1 MILKQLELAGF
12 KSFVD
17 TTRLDFTNGFTAVV
31 GPNGCGKSNIS
42 DAIRWIIGEQS
53 SKALRG
59 TRITD
64 LIFNGSSARKPV
76 NRTEIS
82 MTLGDVPKGLR
93 VASVPNLS
101 DEIKV
106 TRCYHRSGDSEFY
119 INKIPCRLK
128 DITDLFL
135 DIGISPKV
143 LTVIEQ
149 GHIQDMISSKPEE
162 RRIWIEEAAGV
173 LKFKVRKAEAL
184 RKLDSSGQNLDRIS
198 DIVQELGRQVESLKR
213 QAAKAERYKKYQGQ
227 IKELSLG
234 LFSKKIRELKVQFD
248 ELEQDYK
255 EKVEQKT
262 QWAARESTLENEISG
277 MKIEID
283 ELTAALNQK
292 RNSLHELTAEISRS
306 EHNIELRNSQIQQAQ
321 SDKEAAAR
329 EIQQMQD
336 EIESHSEERETHRR
350 ELEAAEEKIQAQ
362 ELECE
367 EKVRECEHSKGLMR
381 ELERELQGR
390 ESRVLELFHDL
401 SRKKNSLTELETRR
415 QYLSERGEKLSRE
428 LEETRGLRVSSQTAV
443 GEAQNQNDQ
452 KAQSLEAC
460 RQEQL
465 RLEEQ
470 LSGCKARLK
479 ENETKARAAKEAY
492 LSKASLLS
500 SLKELRSQ
508 YEGFGQGVRSLMS
521 QNSRPEGLREVVVD
535 VIQAPAE
542 YEAAVEAVL
551 GEKLQSMIVN
561 SYSDTLDV
569 IRYLNEHRSGRGTF
583 IPLNPKSIPLK
594 PVYLNGDQGV
604 VGKLADLVETREEYK
619 SLFEHLLNNVVLVRD
634 LETALKLHSHDE
646 FQGTVVT
653 MEGEVIDAQG
663 LVTGGRNGEDPG
675 GLLAQTREMEELSEQ
690 VVHLQK
696 DLDALE
702 EACGNAESELSVIEE
717 SYRTAG
723 VSVHQVEIE
732 QTQCR
737 NDLEQA
743 RRELERLE
751 QKQTHLEHELSSGA
765 GELEELSR
773 EHDIL
778 AHEIGTGEE
787 EKEQAG
793 AVIEE
798 LRITLRD
805 QRQEIEVMAGW
816 INEVNVR
823 VASMKGQRDN
833 VRLEIKRLDMQEET
847 LSRRIVQRSEDSRIN
862 SERIVENQKAI
873 AEIEESI
880 LGKAREK
887 DRLSGEVV
895 GEEESLREQEELLET
910 KDRESRELGH
920 RVQEMTEELSAVEL
934 KRSEVKIQ
942 ITHIE
947 EKAFEDFNVSLQ
959 EMLSQYDGEVDEE
972 AVTGELTELKDK
984 VAKLGE
990 VNLAA
995 LSEFQNA
1002 SERFNFLQKQQEDL
1016 TESIRTLHETIE
1028 KIDQTTRK
1036 LFKETFEQV
1045 NEHFQDN
1052 FTRLFLGGKAEL
1064 SLTDPDN
1071 ILESGIEI
1079 TASPLGKAMHNISL
1093 MSGGEKTMTAIA
1105 LMFAILKVRP
1115 SPFCLLDEVDAPLD
1129 EANVVRFQEMLKEM
1143 SDKTQFIIITHNQK
1157 TMSFADTLYGVTME
1171 ERGVS
1176 KVVSVH
1182 LNKAA

>member
-64 LIFNGSSARKPV
+64 LIFNGSSGRKPV

-82 MTLGDVPKGLR
+82 MTLSDVPKGLR

-119 INKIPCRLK
+119 INKVPCRLK

-184 RKLDSSGQNLDRIS
+184 RKLDASGQNLDRIS
-198 DIVQELGRQVESLKR
+198 DIVNELERQVESLKR
-213 QAAKAERYKKYQGQ
+213 QASKAERYKKFQGE

-234 LFSKKIRELKVQFD
+234 LFSKKIRGLKVQFD
-248 ELEQDYK
+248 ELEEAYR
-255 EKVEQKT
+255 EKMEQKT
-262 QWAARESTLENEISG
+262 QWAARSSTLENDISR

-283 ELTAALNQK
+283 ELTTALNQK
-292 RNSLHELTAEISRS
+292 RGTLHQLTAEISNS
-306 EHNIELRNSQIQQAQ
+306 EHNIALRNSQIQQAE

-336 EIESHSEERETHRR
+336 EIGSHSEERETHRR
-350 ELEAAEEKIQAQ
+350 DLAEAEEKIAVQG
-362 ELECE
+362 LECE
-367 EKVRECEHSKGLMR
+367 EKTRECEHSRGLMR
-381 ELERELQGR
+381 TLENELQDR
-390 ESRVLELFHDL
+390 ENRILELLHHL
-401 SRKKNSLTELETRR
+401 SQKKNSLTELESRR
-415 QYLSERGEKLSRE
+415 KFLNDQGEKLTRE
-428 LEETRGLRVSSQTAV
+428 LEETRGQMESVQATV
-443 GEAQNQNDQ
+443 GEAQSQFDQ
-452 KAQSLEAC
+452 KEQDLEA
-460 RQEQL
+460 RRQELIQLQEQL
-465 RLEEQ
+465 SVCKEQ
-470 LSGCKARLK
+470 LKVGEAKARV
-479 ENETKARAAKEAY
+479 AKEAY

-500 SLKELRSQ
+500 SLRELRSQ

-535 VIQAPAE
+535 VLQAPAE
-542 YEAAVEAVL
+542 YEKAVEAVL

-561 SYSDTLDV
+561 TYSDTLDV
-569 IRYLNEHRSGRGTF
+569 IRYMNENHSGRGSF
-583 IPLNPKSIPLK
+583 IPLNPKSISLK
-594 PVYLNGDQGV
+594 PVYLNGDTGV
-604 VGKLADLVETREEYK
+604 VGKLGDLVETREEYK
-619 SLFEHLLNNVVLVRD
+619 SVFDHLLNNVVLVRD
-634 LETALKLHSHDE
+634 LETALKLHANSE
-646 FQGTVVT
+646 FEGTVVT
-653 MEGEVIDAQG
+653 LDGEVIDGQG

-675 GLLAQTREMEELSEQ
+675 GLLSQTREMEELGVLVAE
-690 VVHLQK
+690 LQK
-696 DLDALE
+696 NLEQLE
-702 EACGNAESELSVIEE
+702 EANINAENEFSAVEE
-717 SYRTAG
+717 SHRAAG
-723 VSVHQVEIE
+723 ASVHEVDIE
-732 QTQCR
+732 QRQCR

-743 RRELERLE
+743 KKELERLE
-751 QKQTHLEHELSSGA
+751 QKKAHLEYELSSGIHELDELT
-765 GELEELSR
+765 GEFDTLT
-773 EHDIL
+773 HDIR
-778 AHEIGTGEE
+778 TGEE
-787 EKEQAG
+787 EKEQTE
-793 AVIEE
+793 AVVED
-798 LRITLRD
+798 LRVTLRD
-805 QRQEIEVMAGW
+805 QRQETEVMPGW
-816 INEVNVR
+816 INEVNVKI
-823 VASMKGQRDN
+823 ASMKGQRDN
-833 VRLEIKRLDMQEET
+833 VRLEIKRLDLQEAN
-847 LSRRIVQRSEDSRIN
+847 LNQRIEQRSEDSRVN
-862 SERIVENQKAI
+862 SERISENQKAI
-873 AEIEESI
+873 VEIEQNI
-880 LGKAREK
+880 LEKVREK
-887 DRLSGEVV
+887 DRLSGEVI
-895 GEEESLREQEELLET
+895 GEEEGLREQEEMLEA

-920 RVQEMTEELSAVEL
+920 KVQQITEEVSAVDL

-942 ITHIE
+942 ISHIE

-959 EMLSQYDGEVDEE
+959 EMLNQYDGEVDEE
-972 AVTGELTELKDK
+972 TASEELRQLKEK

-995 LSEFQNA
+995 LSEYQIA
-1002 SERFNFLQKQQEDL
+1002 SERYNFLQKQLEDL
-1016 TESIRTLHETIE
+1016 ADSIRALHETIE

-1045 NEHFQDN
+1045 NEHFKDN
-1052 FTRLFLGGKAEL
+1052 FKRLFLGGKAEL
-1064 SLTDPDN
+1064 TLTDPEN
-1071 ILESGIEI
+1071 ILESGIDI
-1079 TASPLGKAMHNISL
+1079 TASPLGKSMSNITL
-1093 MSGGEKTMTAIA
+1093 LSGGEKTMTAIA

-1129 EANVVRFQEMLKEM
+1129 EANVIRFQEMLKEM

-1176 KVVSVH
+1176 KVVSVN
-1182 LNKAA
+1182 LN

>member
-1 MILKQLELAGF
+1 MILKQLELSGF

-42 DAIRWIIGEQS
+42 DAIRWVIGEQS
-53 SKALRG
+53 SKSLRG

-64 LIFNGSSARKPV
+64 LIFNGSSSRKPV

-82 MTLGDVPKGLR
+82 LTLSEVPEGLR

-106 TRCYHRSGDSEFY
+106 TRCFHRSGDSEFY
-119 INKIPCRLK
+119 INQIPCRLK

-149 GHIQDMISSKPEE
+149 GQIQDMITSKPED

-173 LKFKVRKAEAL
+173 LKFKVRKNEAL
-184 RKLDSSGQNLDRIS
+184 RKLDHSGQNLDRIS

-213 QAAKAERYKKYQGQ
+213 QASKAERYKKFQGQ

-234 LFSKKIRELKVQFD
+234 LFSKKIRGLKVQFD
-248 ELEQDYK
+248 ELETAYR

-262 QWAARESTLENEISG
+262 QWAARSSTLENEISR

-292 RNSLHELTAEISRS
+292 RETLHQLTAEISHS

-321 SDKEAAAR
+321 SDMEAAAR

-336 EIESHSEERETHRR
+336 EIASHSEERETHRS
-350 ELEAAEEKIQAQ
+350 ELQAADEKIAMQ

-367 EKVRECEHSKGLMR
+367 EKTRACDHSKSLMR
-381 ELERELQGR
+381 ELEKELQDR
-390 ESRVLELFHDL
+390 ESRVLDL
-401 SRKKNSLTELETRR
+401 LHHLSQEKNSLTELETRR
-415 QYLSERGEKLSRE
+415 QFLNDRKEKLARE
-428 LEETRGLRVSSQTAV
+428 LEETRGQLESSQAAV
-443 GEAQNQNDQ
+443 GEARSQHDQ
-452 KAQSLEAC
+452 KERDLET
-460 RQEQL
+460 RKQEQL
-465 RLEEQ
+465 RLEQQ
-470 LSGCKARLK
+470 LSECKERLKDGEEKARS
-479 ENETKARAAKEAY
+479 AKEAY
-492 LSKASLLS
+492 LSKASLLG

-521 QNSRPEGLREVVVD
+521 QNSRPDGLREVVVD
-535 VIQAPAE
+535 VIQTPAE
-542 YEAAVEAVL
+542 YEKAVEAVL

-569 IRYLNEHRSGRGTF
+569 IRYMNEHHSGRGSF
-583 IPLNPKSIPLK
+583 IPLNLKSIPLK
-594 PVYLNGDQGV
+594 PVFLNGDQGV

-619 SLFEHLLNNVVLVRD
+619 SVFEHLLNNVVLVHD
-634 LETALKLHSHDE
+634 LETALKLHGNNE

-653 MEGEVIDAQG
+653 LDGEVIDAQG

-675 GLLAQTREMEELSEQ
+675 GLLSQTREMEELGGQ
-690 VVHLQK
+690 VANLQK
-696 DLDALE
+696 DLEQIE
-702 EACGNAESELSVIEE
+702 ETNRNAENELSAVEE
-717 SYRTAG
+717 SHRAAG
-723 VSVHQVEIE
+723 VSVHQVDIE
-732 QTQCR
+732 QTQCL

-743 RRELERLE
+743 KKELERLE
-751 QKQTHLEHELSSGA
+751 QKRSHLENELSSGA
-765 GELEELSR
+765 RELEELTR
-773 EHDIL
+773 GFDTLTHDIR
-778 AHEIGTGEE
+778 TSEE
-787 EKEQAG
+787 EKGQTE
-793 AVIEE
+793 AVVEE
-798 LRITLRD
+798 LRITLRE

-816 INEVNVR
+816 ISEVNVKI
-823 VASMKGQRDN
+823 ASMKGQRDN
-833 VRLEIKRLDMQEET
+833 VRLEIKRLDLQEEN
-847 LSRRIVQRSEDSRIN
+847 LNQRIRQRSEDSRIN
-862 SERIVENQKAI
+862 SERIAENQKAI
-873 AEIEESI
+873 AEIEQSI
-880 LGKAREK
+880 LDKVREK
-887 DRLSGEVV
+887 DRYSGEVV
-895 GEEESLREQEELLET
+895 GEEEGLREKEETLEA

-920 RVQEMTEELSAVEL
+920 QIQEMTEEVSAVEL

-942 ITHIE
+942 ISHIE

-959 EMLSQYDGEVDEE
+959 EMLNQYDGEVDEG
-972 AVTGELTELKDK
+972 AVTEELNQLKEK

-995 LSEFQNA
+995 LSEYQIA
-1002 SERFNFLQKQQEDL
+1002 SERFTFLQKQQEDL
-1016 TESIRTLHETIE
+1016 ADSIRTLHEAIE
-1028 KIDQTTRK
+1028 KIDLTTRK

-1045 NEHFQDN
+1045 NAHFQDN

-1064 SLTDPDN
+1064 SLSDPDN

-1079 TASPLGKAMHNISL
+1079 TASPLGKTMHNITL
-1093 MSGGEKTMTAIA
+1093 LSGGEKTMTAIA

-1129 EANVVRFQEMLKEM
+1129 EANVIRFQELLKEM

-1157 TMSFADTLYGVTME
+1157 TMTFADTLYGVTME

-1182 LNKAA
+1182 LN

>member
-64 LIFNGSSARKPV
+64 LIFNGSSGRKPV

-82 MTLGDVPKGLR
+82 MTLSDVPEGLR
-93 VASVPNLS
+93 ISSVPNLS

-184 RKLDSSGQNLDRIS
+184 RKLDYSGQNLDRIS
-198 DIVQELGRQVESLKR
+198 DIVHELERQVESLKR
-213 QAAKAERYKKYQGQ
+213 QASKAERYKKFQGE

-234 LFSKKIRELKVQFD
+234 LFSQKIRGLKVQFD
-248 ELEQDYK
+248 ELEETYR

-262 QWAARESTLENEISG
+262 QWAARSSTLENEISM

-292 RNSLHELTAEISRS
+292 RETLHGLTAEISRS

-321 SDKEAAAR
+321 SDMAAAAR
-329 EIQQMQD
+329 EIQQMRD
-336 EIESHSEERETHRR
+336 EIESHSEERQTHRQ
-350 ELEAAEEKIQAQ
+350 ELEAADEAIRVQALESEEKT
-362 ELECE
+362 
-367 EKVRECEHSKGLMR
+367 RECDHSRGLMR
-381 ELERELQGR
+381 ELEKELQDR
-390 ESRVLELFHDL
+390 ESRVLELLHEL
-401 SRKKNSLTELETRR
+401 SQKKNSLTELEARR
-415 QYLSERGEKLSRE
+415 KYLKDQGEKLTRE
-428 LEETRGLRVSSQTAV
+428 LEEIRGQMVSAQEAVSKTQSQYSQKEQEFETR
-443 GEAQNQNDQ
+443 
-452 KAQSLEAC
+452 K
-460 RQEQL
+460 QEQVKL
-465 RLEEQ
+465 QERLSECKEQLKDGEEQ
-470 LSGCKARLK
+470 
-479 ENETKARAAKEAY
+479 ARAAKEAY

-500 SLKELRSQ
+500 SLKELRNQ

-535 VIQAPAE
+535 VLQTPVE
-542 YEAAVEAVL
+542 YEKAVEAVL
-551 GEKLQSMIVN
+551 GEKLQSMIVD

-569 IRYLNEHRSGRGTF
+569 IRYLNEHRSGRGSF

-604 VGKLADLVETREEYK
+604 VGKLFDLVETREEYR
-619 SLFEHLLNNVVLVRD
+619 SVFEHLLNNVVLVRD
-634 LETALKLHSHDE
+634 LETALKLHSYDE
-646 FQGTVVT
+646 FEGTVVT
-653 MEGEVIDAQG
+653 LDGEVIDAQG

-675 GLLAQTREMEELSEQ
+675 GLLSQTREMEELSEQ
-690 VVHLQK
+690 VAQLQRE
-696 DLDALE
+696 LE
-702 EACGNAESELSVIEE
+702 QIEEVNRNAESEFSAVEE
-717 SYRTAG
+717 SHRAAG
-723 VSVHQVEIE
+723 VSVHQVDIE
-732 QTQCR
+732 QTQYR
-737 NDLEQA
+737 NNLEQA
-743 RRELERLE
+743 KKDLERLE
-751 QKQTHLEHELSSGA
+751 QKRSHLEHELSSGA
-765 GELEELSR
+765 RELEELTG
-773 EHDIL
+773 EFDTLTHDIQ
-778 AHEIGTGEE
+778 TGDEA
-787 EKEQAG
+787 KEQTE
-793 AVIEE
+793 AVVEE

-805 QRQEIEVMAGW
+805 QRQEIEVMSGW
-816 INEVNVR
+816 INEVNVKI
-823 VASMKGQRDN
+823 ASMKGRRDN
-833 VRLEIKRLDMQEET
+833 VQLEIKRLDMQEEN
-847 LSRRIVQRSEDSRIN
+847 LNQRIRQRSEDSRIN
-862 SERIVENQKAI
+862 SEKIDENQKAI
-873 AEIEESI
+873 ADIEQGI
-880 LGKAREK
+880 LDKVREK

-895 GEEESLREQEELLET
+895 GEEEVLREKEET
-910 KDRESRELGH
+910 QGAKDRESRELGH
-920 RVQEMTEELSAVEL
+920 QIQEMTEQVSAVEL

-942 ITHIE
+942 ISHIE

-972 AVTGELTELKDK
+972 AVTEELNQLKEK

-995 LSEFQNA
+995 LSEYQQA
-1002 SERFNFLQKQQEDL
+1002 SERFVFLQKQQEDL
-1016 TESIRTLHETIE
+1016 ADSIRALHETIE

-1052 FTRLFLGGKAEL
+1052 FKRLFLGGKAEL
-1064 SLTDPDN
+1064 SLTDPEN
-1071 ILESGIEI
+1071 ILESGIDI
-1079 TASPLGKAMHNISL
+1079 TASPMGKSMHNISL
-1093 MSGGEKTMTAIA
+1093 LSGGEKTMTAIA

-1129 EANVVRFQEMLKEM
+1129 EANVIRFQEMLKEM

-1176 KVVSVH
+1176 KVVSVN

>member
-64 LIFNGSSARKPV
+64 LIFNGSSGRKPV

-82 MTLGDVPKGLR
+82 MTLSDVPKGLR
-93 VASVPNLS
+93 VASVPNLA

-119 INKIPCRLK
+119 INKVPCRLK

-184 RKLDSSGQNLDRIS
+184 RKLDASGQNLDRIS
-198 DIVQELGRQVESLKR
+198 DIVNELERQVDSLKR
-213 QAAKAERYKKYQGQ
+213 QANKAERYKKFQGE

-234 LFSKKIRELKVQFD
+234 LFSQRIRGLKVQFD
-248 ELEQDYK
+248 ELEEAYR

-262 QWAARESTLENEISG
+262 QWAARSSTLENDVSR

-283 ELTAALNQK
+283 ELTAILNEK
-292 RNSLHELTAEISRS
+292 RETLHHLTAEISRS
-306 EHNIELRNSQIQQAQ
+306 EHNIELRNSQVQQAE

-329 EIQQMQD
+329 EIEQMQG
-336 EIESHSEERETHRR
+336 EIGSHSEERETHRN
-350 ELEAAEEKIQAQ
+350 ELADAEEKISTQ
-362 ELECE
+362 ELECQ
-367 EKVRECEHSKGLMR
+367 EKTRQCEHSRGLMR
-381 ELERELQGR
+381 ALEKELQDR
-390 ESRVLELFHDL
+390 ESRVLELLHQL
-401 SRKKNSLTELETRR
+401 SQKKNSLTELEARR
-415 QYLSERGEKLSRE
+415 KYLNEQGEKLTRE
-428 LEETRGLRVSSQTAV
+428 LEETREQMESVQIAV
-443 GEAQNQNDQ
+443 GEAQSEFDQ
-452 KAQSLEAC
+452 KEKDLEA
-460 RQEQL
+460 RRQELIQLQEQL
-465 RLEEQ
+465 SVCKEQ
-470 LSGCKARLK
+470 LKNGEANARV
-479 ENETKARAAKEAY
+479 AKEAY

-521 QNSRPEGLREVVVD
+521 QNTRPDGLREVVVD
-535 VIQAPAE
+535 VIQTPAE
-542 YEAAVEAVL
+542 YEKAVEAVL

-561 SYSDTLDV
+561 SYSDTLGV
-569 IRYLNEHRSGRGTF
+569 IRYMNEHQSGRGSF
-583 IPLNPKSIPLK
+583 IPLNPKSISLK
-594 PVYLNGDQGV
+594 PVYLNGDTGV

-619 SLFEHLLNNVVLVRD
+619 TVFDHLLNNVVLVRD
-634 LETALKLHSHDE
+634 LETALKLHGNNE
-646 FQGTVVT
+646 FEGTVVT
-653 MEGEVIDAQG
+653 LDGEVIDGQG

-675 GLLAQTREMEELSEQ
+675 GLLSQTREMEELGVQ
-690 VVHLQK
+690 VADLQK
-696 DLDALE
+696 ELEQLE
-702 EACGNAESELSVIEE
+702 EANRNIESEVSAVEE
-717 SYRTAG
+717 SHQAAG
-723 VSVHQVEIE
+723 ASVHEVDIE
-732 QTQCR
+732 QRQCR

-743 RRELERLE
+743 KKELQRLE
-751 QKQTHLEHELSSGA
+751 QKKSHLEHELSSGA
-765 GELEELSR
+765 SELEELTG
-773 EHDIL
+773 EFDTLTHDIRV
-778 AHEIGTGEE
+778 GEE
-787 EKEQAG
+787 EKEQTE
-793 AVIEE
+793 AVVED

-805 QRQEIEVMAGW
+805 QRQDTEAMAGW
-816 INEVNVR
+816 INEVNVKI
-823 VASMKGQRDN
+823 ASMKGRRDN
-833 VRLEIKRLDMQEET
+833 VRLEIKRLDLQEAT
-847 LSRRIVQRSEDSRIN
+847 LNQRIGQRSEDSRVN
-862 SERIVENQKAI
+862 SERIAENQKAI
-873 AEIEESI
+873 VEIEQGI
-880 LGKAREK
+880 LEKVREK
-887 DRLSGEVV
+887 DRLAEEVV
-895 GEEESLREQEELLET
+895 GEDEGLQEQEEILEA

-920 RVQEMTEELSAVEL
+920 QIQEMTEAVSAVDL

-942 ITHIE
+942 ISHIE

-972 AVTGELTELKDK
+972 TVSEELTQLKEK

-995 LSEFQNA
+995 LSEYQVA
-1002 SERFNFLQKQQEDL
+1002 SERFNFLQKQLEDL
-1016 TESIRTLHETIE
+1016 ADSIRALHETIE

-1045 NEHFQDN
+1045 NEHFKDN

-1064 SLTDPDN
+1064 TLTDPEN
-1071 ILESGIEI
+1071 ILESGIDI
-1079 TASPLGKAMHNISL
+1079 TASPMGKSMHNISL
-1093 MSGGEKTMTAIA
+1093 LSGGEKTMTAIA

-1129 EANVVRFQEMLKEM
+1129 EANVIRFQEMLKEM

-1176 KVVSVH
+1176 KVVSVN
-1182 LNKAA
+1182 LN

>member
-64 LIFNGSSARKPV
+64 LIFNGSSGRKPV

-82 MTLGDVPKGLR
+82 MTLSDVPKGLR

-119 INKIPCRLK
+119 INKVPCRLK

-184 RKLDSSGQNLDRIS
+184 RKLDASGQNLDRIS
-198 DIVQELGRQVESLKR
+198 DIVNELERQVDSLKR
-213 QAAKAERYKKYQGQ
+213 QANKAERYKKFQGEV
-227 IKELSLG
+227 KELSLG
-234 LFSKKIRELKVQFD
+234 LFSQKIRGLKVQFD
-248 ELEQDYK
+248 ELEAAYQ

-262 QWAARESTLENEISG
+262 QWAARSSTLENDVSR

-283 ELTAALNQK
+283 ALTTALNEK
-292 RNSLHELTAEISRS
+292 RRTLHELTAEISNS
-306 EHNIELRNSQIQQAQ
+306 EHNIALRNSQIQQAQ

-336 EIESHSEERETHRR
+336 EIGTHSEERETHRS
-350 ELEAAEEKIQAQ
+350 ELADADEKIAVQS
-362 ELECE
+362 LECE
-367 EKVRECEHSKGLMR
+367 EKTRECEHSRGLMLT
-381 ELERELQGR
+381 LEKELQER
-390 ESRVLELFHDL
+390 ESRVLDL
-401 SRKKNSLTELETRR
+401 LNQLSQKKNSLTELEARR
-415 QYLSERGEKLSRE
+415 KYLGEQGEKLTRE
-428 LEETRGLRVSSQTAV
+428 LEETRGQMESVQTAV
-443 GEAQNQNDQ
+443 GEAQSEFDQ
-452 KAQSLEAC
+452 KERDLET
-460 RQEQL
+460 RRQEHLQLQEQL
-465 RLEEQ
+465 SACKEQ
-470 LSGCKARLK
+470 LKNG
-479 ENETKARAAKEAY
+479 EARARVAKEAY

-535 VIQAPAE
+535 VLQAPAE
-542 YEAAVEAVL
+542 YEKAVEAVL

-561 SYSDTLDV
+561 SYSDTLGV
-569 IRYLNEHRSGRGTF
+569 IRYMNEHHSGRGSF
-583 IPLNPKSIPLK
+583 IPLNPKSVSLK
-594 PVYLNGDQGV
+594 PVYLNGDTGV

-619 SLFEHLLNNVVLVRD
+619 TVFDHLLNNVVLVRD
-634 LETALKLHSHDE
+634 LETALKLHGNSE
-646 FQGTVVT
+646 FEGTVVT
-653 MEGEVIDAQG
+653 LDGEVIDGQG

-675 GLLAQTREMEELSEQ
+675 GLLSQTREMEELGGQ
-690 VVHLQK
+690 VVGLQK
-696 DLDALE
+696 ELDQIE
-702 EACGNAESELSVIEE
+702 EANRNLENEFSVVEE
-717 SYRTAG
+717 SHRAAG
-723 VSVHQVEIE
+723 ASVHQVDIE
-732 QTQCR
+732 QRQCR

-743 RRELERLE
+743 QKELQRLE
-751 QKQTHLEHELSSGA
+751 QKKSHLENELSSGA
-765 GELEELSR
+765 QELEELTG
-773 EHDIL
+773 EFDTLTHDIR
-778 AHEIGTGEE
+778 TGEE
-787 EKEQAG
+787 EKEHAG
-793 AVIEE
+793 AVVED

-816 INEVNVR
+816 INEVNVKI
-823 VASMKGQRDN
+823 ASMKGRRDN
-833 VRLEIKRLDMQEET
+833 VQLEIKRLDLQESA
-847 LSRRIVQRSEDSRIN
+847 LSQRISQRSEDSRVN
-862 SERIVENQKAI
+862 SERVAENQKAI
-873 AEIEESI
+873 AEIEQVI
-880 LGKAREK
+880 LEKVREK
-887 DRLSGEVV
+887 DHLSEAVV
-895 GEEESLREQEELLET
+895 GEEEGLREQEDTLEA

-920 RVQEMTEELSAVEL
+920 QIQEMTEAVSAVDL

-942 ITHIE
+942 ISHIE

-959 EMLSQYDGEVDEE
+959 EMLNQYEGEVDEE
-972 AVTGELTELKDK
+972 AVSEELSQLKEK

-995 LSEFQNA
+995 LSEYQIAN
-1002 SERFNFLQKQQEDL
+1002 ERFIFLQRQLEDL
-1016 TESIRTLHETIE
+1016 ADSIRALHETIE

-1045 NEHFQDN
+1045 NEHFKDN
-1052 FTRLFLGGKAEL
+1052 FKRLFLGGKAEL
-1064 SLTDPDN
+1064 TLTDPEN
-1071 ILESGIEI
+1071 ILESGIDI
-1079 TASPLGKAMHNISL
+1079 TASPMGKSMHNISL
-1093 MSGGEKTMTAIA
+1093 LSGGEKTMTAIA

-1129 EANVVRFQEMLKEM
+1129 EANVIRFQEMLKEM

-1176 KVVSVH
+1176 KVVSVN
-1182 LNKAA
+1182 LN

>member
-64 LIFNGSSARKPV
+64 LIFNGSSGRKPV

-82 MTLGDVPKGLR
+82 MTLSDVPKGLR

-119 INKIPCRLK
+119 INKVPCRLK

-184 RKLDSSGQNLDRIS
+184 RKLDASGQNLDRIS
-198 DIVQELGRQVESLKR
+198 DIVNELERQVESLKR
-213 QAAKAERYKKYQGQ
+213 QASKAERYKKFQGE

-234 LFSKKIRELKVQFD
+234 LFSQKIRGLKVQFD
-248 ELEQDYK
+248 ELEEAYR
-255 EKVEQKT
+255 EKMEQKT
-262 QWAARESTLENEISG
+262 QWAARSSTLENDISR

-283 ELTAALNQK
+283 ELTTALNQK
-292 RNSLHELTAEISRS
+292 RGTLHQLTAEISNS
-306 EHNIELRNSQIQQAQ
+306 EHNIALRNSQIQQAEM
-321 SDKEAAAR
+321 DKEAAAR

-336 EIESHSEERETHRR
+336 EIGSHSEERETHRR
-350 ELEAAEEKIQAQ
+350 DLAEAEERIAVQG
-362 ELECE
+362 LECE
-367 EKVRECEHSKGLMR
+367 EKTRECEHSRGLMR
-381 ELERELQGR
+381 TLEKELQDR
-390 ESRVLELFHDL
+390 ENRVLELLHHL
-401 SRKKNSLTELETRR
+401 SQKKNSLTELESRR
-415 QYLSERGEKLSRE
+415 KFLSDQGEKLTRE
-428 LEETRGLRVSSQTAV
+428 LEETRGQMETVQTAV
-443 GEAQNQNDQ
+443 GEAQSQFDQ
-452 KAQSLEAC
+452 KEQDLEA
-460 RQEQL
+460 RRQEHLRFQEQL
-465 RLEEQ
+465 IACKEQ
-470 LSGCKARLK
+470 LKEREAKARD
-479 ENETKARAAKEAY
+479 AKDAY

-535 VIQAPAE
+535 VIQTPAE
-542 YEAAVEAVL
+542 YEKAVEAVL

-561 SYSDTLDV
+561 SYSDTLGV
-569 IRYLNEHRSGRGTF
+569 IRYMNENHSGRGSF
-583 IPLNPKSIPLK
+583 IPLNPKSVSLK
-594 PVYLNGDQGV
+594 PVYLNGDTGV

-619 SLFEHLLNNVVLVRD
+619 SVFDHLLNNVVLVRD
-634 LETALKLHSHDE
+634 LETALKLHGNSE
-646 FQGTVVT
+646 FEGTVVT
-653 MEGEVIDAQG
+653 VDGEVIDGQG

-675 GLLAQTREMEELSEQ
+675 GLLSQTREMEELGGQ
-690 VVHLQK
+690 VAELQK
-696 DLDALE
+696 DLEQIE
-702 EACGNAESELSVIEE
+702 EATRNAENEVSVVEE
-717 SYRTAG
+717 SYRAAG
-723 VSVHQVEIE
+723 ASVHEVDIE
-732 QTQCR
+732 QRQCR

-743 RRELERLE
+743 QKELERLE
-751 QKQTHLEHELSSGA
+751 QKKAHLEYELSSGVRELDELK
-765 GELEELSR
+765 GEFDTLT
-773 EHDIL
+773 HDIR
-778 AHEIGTGEE
+778 IGEE
-787 EKEQAG
+787 EKEQTE
-793 AVIEE
+793 AVVED

-805 QRQEIEVMAGW
+805 QRQEIEVIAGW
-816 INEVNVR
+816 INEVNVKI
-823 VASMKGQRDN
+823 ASMKGQRDN
-833 VRLEIKRLDMQEET
+833 VRLEIKRLDLQEAN
-847 LSRRIVQRSEDSRIN
+847 LNQRIEQRSEDSRVN
-862 SERIVENQKAI
+862 SERISENQKAI
-873 AEIEESI
+873 AEIEQGI
-880 LGKAREK
+880 LEKVREK

-895 GEEESLREQEELLET
+895 GEEEGLREQEEMLEA

-920 RVQEMTEELSAVEL
+920 KIQTMTEEVSAVDL

-942 ITHIE
+942 ISHIE

-959 EMLSQYDGEVDEE
+959 EMLNQYDGEVDEE
-972 AVTGELTELKDK
+972 TASEELRQLKEK

-995 LSEFQNA
+995 LSEYQVA
-1002 SERFNFLQKQQEDL
+1002 SERFNFLQKQLEDL
-1016 TESIRTLHETIE
+1016 ADSIRALHETIE

-1045 NEHFQDN
+1045 NEHFKDN
-1052 FTRLFLGGKAEL
+1052 FKRLFLGGKAEL
-1064 SLTDPDN
+1064 TLTDPEN
-1071 ILESGIEI
+1071 ILESGIDI
-1079 TASPLGKAMHNISL
+1079 TASPLGKSMSNITL
-1093 MSGGEKTMTAIA
+1093 LSGGEKTMTAIA

-1129 EANVVRFQEMLKEM
+1129 EANVIRFQEMLKEM

-1176 KVVSVH
+1176 KVVSVN
-1182 LNKAA
+1182 LN

>member
-64 LIFNGSSARKPV
+64 LIFNGSSGRKPV

-82 MTLGDVPKGLR
+82 MTLSDVPKGLR

-119 INKIPCRLK
+119 INKVPCRLK

-184 RKLDSSGQNLDRIS
+184 RKLDASGQNLDRIS
-198 DIVQELGRQVESLKR
+198 DIVNELERQVESLKR
-213 QAAKAERYKKYQGQ
+213 QASKAERYKKFQGE

-234 LFSKKIRELKVQFD
+234 LFSKKIRGLKVQFD
-248 ELEQDYK
+248 ELEEAYR
-255 EKVEQKT
+255 EKMEQKT
-262 QWAARESTLENEISG
+262 QWAARSSTLENDISR

-283 ELTAALNQK
+283 ELTTALNQK
-292 RNSLHELTAEISRS
+292 RGTLHQLTAEISNS
-306 EHNIELRNSQIQQAQ
+306 EHNIALRNSQIQQAE

-336 EIESHSEERETHRR
+336 EIGSHSEERETHRR
-350 ELEAAEEKIQAQ
+350 DLAEAEEKIAVQG
-362 ELECE
+362 LECE
-367 EKVRECEHSKGLMR
+367 EKTRECEHSRGLMR
-381 ELERELQGR
+381 TLENELQDR
-390 ESRVLELFHDL
+390 ENRILELLHHL
-401 SRKKNSLTELETRR
+401 SQKKNSLTELESRR
-415 QYLSERGEKLSRE
+415 KFLNDQGEKLTRE
-428 LEETRGLRVSSQTAV
+428 LEETRGQMESVQATV
-443 GEAQNQNDQ
+443 GEAQSQFDQ
-452 KAQSLEAC
+452 KEQDLEA
-460 RQEQL
+460 RRQELIQLQEQL
-465 RLEEQ
+465 SVCKEQ
-470 LSGCKARLK
+470 LKVGEAKARV
-479 ENETKARAAKEAY
+479 AKEAY

-500 SLKELRSQ
+500 SLRELRSQ

-535 VIQAPAE
+535 VLQAPAE
-542 YEAAVEAVL
+542 YEKAVEAVL

-561 SYSDTLDV
+561 TYSDTLDV
-569 IRYLNEHRSGRGTF
+569 IRYMNENHSGRGSF
-583 IPLNPKSIPLK
+583 IPLNPKSISLK
-594 PVYLNGDQGV
+594 PVYLNGDTGV
-604 VGKLADLVETREEYK
+604 VGKLGDLVETREEYK
-619 SLFEHLLNNVVLVRD
+619 SVFDHLLNNVVLVRD
-634 LETALKLHSHDE
+634 LETALKLHANSE
-646 FQGTVVT
+646 FEGTVVT
-653 MEGEVIDAQG
+653 LDGEVIDGQG

-675 GLLAQTREMEELSEQ
+675 GLLSQTREMEELGVLVAE
-690 VVHLQK
+690 LQK
-696 DLDALE
+696 NLEQLE
-702 EACGNAESELSVIEE
+702 EANINAENEFSAVEE
-717 SYRTAG
+717 SHRAAG
-723 VSVHQVEIE
+723 ASVHEVDIE
-732 QTQCR
+732 QRQCR

-743 RRELERLE
+743 KKELERLE
-751 QKQTHLEHELSSGA
+751 QKKAHLEYELSSGIHELDELT
-765 GELEELSR
+765 GEFDTLT
-773 EHDIL
+773 HDIR
-778 AHEIGTGEE
+778 TGEE
-787 EKEQAG
+787 EKEQTE
-793 AVIEE
+793 AVVED
-798 LRITLRD
+798 LRVTLRD
-805 QRQEIEVMAGW
+805 QRQETEVMAGW
-816 INEVNVR
+816 INEVNVKI
-823 VASMKGQRDN
+823 ASMKGQRDN
-833 VRLEIKRLDMQEET
+833 VRLEIKRLDLQEAN
-847 LSRRIVQRSEDSRIN
+847 LNQRIEQRSEDSRVN
-862 SERIVENQKAI
+862 SERISENQKAI
-873 AEIEESI
+873 VEIEQNI
-880 LGKAREK
+880 LEKVREK
-887 DRLSGEVV
+887 DRLSGEVI
-895 GEEESLREQEELLET
+895 GEEEGLREQEEMLEA

-920 RVQEMTEELSAVEL
+920 KVQQITEEVSAVDL

-942 ITHIE
+942 ISHIE

-959 EMLSQYDGEVDEE
+959 EMLNQYDGEVDEE
-972 AVTGELTELKDK
+972 TASEELRQLKEK

-995 LSEFQNA
+995 LSEYQIA
-1002 SERFNFLQKQQEDL
+1002 SERYNFLQKQLEDL
-1016 TESIRTLHETIE
+1016 ADSIRALHETIE

-1045 NEHFQDN
+1045 NEHFKDN
-1052 FTRLFLGGKAEL
+1052 FKRLFLGGKAEL
-1064 SLTDPDN
+1064 TLTDPEN
-1071 ILESGIEI
+1071 ILESGIDI
-1079 TASPLGKAMHNISL
+1079 TASPLGKSMSNITL
-1093 MSGGEKTMTAIA
+1093 LSGGEKTMTAIA

-1129 EANVVRFQEMLKEM
+1129 EANVIRFQEMLKEM

-1176 KVVSVH
+1176 KVVSVN
-1182 LNKAA
+1182 LN

>member
-64 LIFNGSSARKPV
+64 LIFNGSSGRKPV

-82 MTLGDVPKGLR
+82 LTLSDVPQGLR

-184 RKLDSSGQNLDRIS
+184 RKLDYSGQNLDRIS
-198 DIVQELGRQVESLKR
+198 DIVNELERQVGSLKR
-213 QAAKAERYKKYQGQ
+213 QAAKAERYKKFQGE

-234 LFSKKIRELKVQFD
+234 LFSKKIRGLKVQFE
-248 ELEQDYK
+248 ELEATYK
-255 EKVEQKT
+255 EKVDQKT
-262 QWAARESTLENEISG
+262 QWAARSSTLENDISR

-283 ELTAALNQK
+283 ELTAVLNEK
-292 RNSLHELTAEISRS
+292 RETLHQLTAEISRS

-329 EIQQMQD
+329 EIQQMQN
-336 EIESHSEERETHRR
+336 EIGSHSEEREAHRS
-350 ELEAAEEKIQAQ
+350 ELQAADEKIAVQ

-367 EKVRECEHSKGLMR
+367 EKTRECDHSKGLMQT
-381 ELERELQGR
+381 LEKELQDQ
-390 ESRVLELFHDL
+390 ESRVLDL
-401 SRKKNSLTELETRR
+401 LHHLSQKKNSLTELEARR
-415 QYLSERGEKLSRE
+415 KFLNVQGEKLTRE
-428 LEETRGLRVSSQTAV
+428 LEETRGQMESVQTAV
-443 GEAQNQNDQ
+443 GEAQSKFDQ
-452 KAQSLEAC
+452 KEQDMETRTQEHL
-460 RQEQL
+460 RLQEQL
-465 RLEEQ
+465 
-470 LSGCKARLK
+470 SSCKERLK
-479 ENETKARAAKEAY
+479 DGDAKVRAAKEAY

-521 QNSRPEGLREVVVD
+521 QNSRPDGLREVVVD
-535 VIQAPAE
+535 VLQAPAE
-542 YEAAVEAVL
+542 YEKAVEAVL

-561 SYSDTLDV
+561 SYSDTLGV
-569 IRYLNEHRSGRGTF
+569 IHYMNEHHSGRGSF
-583 IPLNPKSIPLK
+583 IPLNPKSISLK
-594 PVYLNGDQGV
+594 PVYLNGDTNV
-604 VGKLADLVETREEYK
+604 VGKLADLVKTSEEYK
-619 SLFEHLLNNVVLVRD
+619 AVFDHLLNNVVLVRD
-634 LETALKLHSHDE
+634 LETALKLHGNSE
-646 FQGTVVT
+646 FEGTVVT
-653 MEGEVIDAQG
+653 LDGEVIDGQG

-675 GLLAQTREMEELSEQ
+675 GLLSQTREMEELSKQ
-690 VVHLQK
+690 VMDLQK
-696 DLDALE
+696 DLEQLE
-702 EACGNAESELSVIEE
+702 ETNRNVENEVSAVEE
-717 SYRTAG
+717 SHRAAG
-723 VSVHQVEIE
+723 ALVHQVDIE
-732 QTQCR
+732 QRQCR
-737 NDLEQA
+737 NDLDQA
-743 RRELERLE
+743 KKELQRLE
-751 QKQTHLEHELSSGA
+751 QKKSYLEYELSSGVR
-765 GELEELSR
+765 ELEELAG
-773 EHDIL
+773 EFDTLTYDIRTW
-778 AHEIGTGEE
+778 EG
-787 EKEQAG
+787 EKEQTEE
-793 AVIEE
+793 VIED

-805 QRQEIEVMAGW
+805 QRQEIEVMSGR
-816 INEVNVR
+816 INEVNVKI
-823 VASMKGQRDN
+823 ASMKGRRDN
-833 VRLEIKRLDMQEET
+833 VRLEIKRLDLQEEN
-847 LSRRIVQRSEDSRIN
+847 LNQRIAQRSEDSRVN
-862 SERIVENQKAI
+862 SEKIAENQEAI
-873 AEIEESI
+873 AEIEQDI
-880 LGKAREK
+880 LEKVREK
-887 DRLSGEVV
+887 DRLSEEVV
-895 GEEESLREQEELLET
+895 GEEEGLREQEETLET
-910 KDRESRELGH
+910 KDRESRQLGH
-920 RVQEMTEELSAVEL
+920 QIQEMTEEISAVDL

-942 ITHIE
+942 ISHIE

-959 EMLSQYDGEVDEE
+959 EMLNQYDGQVDED
-972 AVTGELTELKDK
+972 AVTEELNQLKEK

-995 LSEFQNA
+995 LSEYQQA
-1002 SERFNFLQKQQEDL
+1002 SERFTFLQRQQEDL
-1016 TESIRTLHETIE
+1016 ADSIRALHETIE

-1045 NEHFQDN
+1045 NEHFKDN

-1064 SLTDPDN
+1064 TLSDPDN

-1079 TASPLGKAMHNISL
+1079 TASPLGKTMHNISL
-1093 MSGGEKTMTAIA
+1093 LSGGEKTMTAIA

-1176 KVVSVH
+1176 KVVSVN
-1182 LNKAA
+1182 LN

>member
-64 LIFNGSSARKPV
+64 LIFNGSSGRKPV

-82 MTLGDVPKGLR
+82 MTLSDVPKGLR

-119 INKIPCRLK
+119 INKVPCRLK

-184 RKLDSSGQNLDRIS
+184 RKLDASGQNLDRIS
-198 DIVQELGRQVESLKR
+198 DIVNELERQVDSLKR
-213 QAAKAERYKKYQGQ
+213 QANKAERYKKFQGEV
-227 IKELSLG
+227 KELSLG
-234 LFSKKIRELKVQFD
+234 LFSQKIRGLKVQFD
-248 ELEQDYK
+248 ELEAAYQ

-262 QWAARESTLENEISG
+262 QWAARSSTLENDVSR

-283 ELTAALNQK
+283 ALTTALNEK
-292 RNSLHELTAEISRS
+292 RRTLHELTAEISNS
-306 EHNIELRNSQIQQAQ
+306 EHNIALRNSQIQQAQ

-336 EIESHSEERETHRR
+336 EIGTHSEERETHRS
-350 ELEAAEEKIQAQ
+350 ELADADEKIAVQS
-362 ELECE
+362 LECE
-367 EKVRECEHSKGLMR
+367 EKTRECEHSRGLMLT
-381 ELERELQGR
+381 LEKELQER
-390 ESRVLELFHDL
+390 ESRVLDL
-401 SRKKNSLTELETRR
+401 LNQLSQKKNSLTELEARR
-415 QYLSERGEKLSRE
+415 KYLGEQGEKLTRE
-428 LEETRGLRVSSQTAV
+428 LEETRGQMESVQTAV
-443 GEAQNQNDQ
+443 GEAQSEFDQ
-452 KAQSLEAC
+452 KERDLET
-460 RQEQL
+460 RRQEHLQLQEQL
-465 RLEEQ
+465 SACKEQ
-470 LSGCKARLK
+470 LKNG
-479 ENETKARAAKEAY
+479 EARARVAKEAY

-535 VIQAPAE
+535 VLQAPAE
-542 YEAAVEAVL
+542 YEKAVEAVL

-561 SYSDTLDV
+561 SYSDTLGV
-569 IRYLNEHRSGRGTF
+569 IRYMNEHHSGRGSF
-583 IPLNPKSIPLK
+583 IPLNPKSVSLK
-594 PVYLNGDQGV
+594 PVYLNGDTGV

-619 SLFEHLLNNVVLVRD
+619 TVFDHLLNNVVLVRD
-634 LETALKLHSHDE
+634 LETALKLHGNSE
-646 FQGTVVT
+646 FEGTVVT
-653 MEGEVIDAQG
+653 LDGEVIDGQG

-675 GLLAQTREMEELSEQ
+675 GLLSQTREMEELGGQ
-690 VVHLQK
+690 VVGLQK
-696 DLDALE
+696 ELDQIE
-702 EACGNAESELSVIEE
+702 EANRNLENEFSVVEE
-717 SYRTAG
+717 SHRAAG
-723 VSVHQVEIE
+723 ASVHQVDIE
-732 QTQCR
+732 QRQCR

-743 RRELERLE
+743 QKELLRLE
-751 QKQTHLEHELSSGA
+751 QKKSHLENELSSGTQ
-765 GELEELSR
+765 ELEELTG
-773 EHDIL
+773 EFDTLTHDIR
-778 AHEIGTGEE
+778 TGEE
-787 EKEQAG
+787 EKEHAG
-793 AVIEE
+793 AVVED
-798 LRITLRD
+798 LRSTLRD

-816 INEVNVR
+816 INEVNVKI
-823 VASMKGQRDN
+823 ASMKGRRDN
-833 VRLEIKRLDMQEET
+833 VQLEIKRLDLQESA
-847 LSRRIVQRSEDSRIN
+847 LSQRISQRSEDSRVN
-862 SERIVENQKAI
+862 SERVAENQKAI
-873 AEIEESI
+873 AEIEQVI
-880 LGKAREK
+880 LEKVREK
-887 DRLSGEVV
+887 DHLSEAVV
-895 GEEESLREQEELLET
+895 GEEEGLREQEETLEA

-920 RVQEMTEELSAVEL
+920 QIQEMTEAVSAVDL

-942 ITHIE
+942 ISHIE

-959 EMLSQYDGEVDEE
+959 EMLNQYEGEVDEE
-972 AVTGELTELKDK
+972 AVSEELSQLKEK

-995 LSEFQNA
+995 LSEYQIAN
-1002 SERFNFLQKQQEDL
+1002 ERFIFLQRQLEDL
-1016 TESIRTLHETIE
+1016 ADSIRALHETIE

-1045 NEHFQDN
+1045 NEHFKDN
-1052 FTRLFLGGKAEL
+1052 FKRLFLGGKAEL
-1064 SLTDPDN
+1064 TLTDPEN
-1071 ILESGIEI
+1071 ILESGIDI
-1079 TASPLGKAMHNISL
+1079 TASPMGKSMHNISL
-1093 MSGGEKTMTAIA
+1093 LSGGEKTMTAIA

-1129 EANVVRFQEMLKEM
+1129 EANVIRFQEMLKEM

-1176 KVVSVH
+1176 KVVSVN
-1182 LNKAA
+1182 LN

>member
-59 TRITD
+59 NRITD
-64 LIFNGSSARKPV
+64 LIFNGSSGRKPV

-82 MTLGDVPKGLR
+82 MTLSDVPEGLR

-184 RKLDSSGQNLDRIS
+184 RKLDYSGQNLDRIS
-198 DIVQELGRQVESLKR
+198 DIVHELERQVESLKR
-213 QAAKAERYKKYQGQ
+213 QASKAERYKKFQGE

-234 LFSKKIRELKVQFD
+234 LFAQKIRGLKVQFD
-248 ELEQDYK
+248 ELEAAYK

-262 QWAARESTLENEISG
+262 QWAARSSTLENEISL

-283 ELTAALNQK
+283 ELTATLNAK
-292 RNSLHELTAEISRS
+292 RETLHQLTAEISRS

-329 EIQQMQD
+329 EIKQMQG
-336 EIESHSEERETHRR
+336 EIESHSEERNTHRS
-350 ELEAAEEKIQAQ
+350 ELEAADEAIRVQA
-362 ELECE
+362 LECE
-367 EKVRECEHSKGLMR
+367 EKTREYEHSRGLMR
-381 ELERELQGR
+381 ELERELQDR
-390 ESRVLELFHDL
+390 ESQGLDL
-401 SRKKNSLTELETRR
+401 LHQLAQKKNSLTELEARR
-415 QYLSERGEKLSRE
+415 KFLNDQGEKLTRE
-428 LEETRGLRVSSQTAV
+428 LEEIRGQMESAQTAV
-443 GEAQNQNDQ
+443 GAAQSEHDQ
-452 KAQSLEAC
+452 KEQDLESR
-460 RQEQL
+460 RQEQAAL
-465 RLEEQ
+465 QERLSECKEQIKEGEE
-470 LSGCKARLK
+470 KAR
-479 ENETKARAAKEAY
+479 TAKEAY

-542 YEAAVEAVL
+542 YEKAVEAVL
-551 GEKLQSMIVN
+551 GEKLQSMIVD

-569 IRYLNEHRSGRGTF
+569 IRYLNEHKSGRGSF
-583 IPLNPKSIPLK
+583 IPLNLKSIPLK
-594 PVYLNGDQGV
+594 PVFLNGDTGV
-604 VGKLADLVETREEYK
+604 VGKLSDLVETREEYK
-619 SLFEHLLNNVVLVRD
+619 SVFEHLLNNVVLVRD
-634 LETALKLHSHDE
+634 LETALKLHAHDE

-653 MEGEVIDAQG
+653 LDGEVIDAQG
-663 LVTGGRNGEDPG
+663 LVTGGRNGQDPG
-675 GLLAQTREMEELSEQ
+675 GLLSQTREMEELGEQ
-690 VVHLQK
+690 VARLQQE
-696 DLDALE
+696 LEQIE
-702 EACGNAESELSVIEE
+702 EANRKTENDLSAIEE
-717 SYRTAG
+717 NYRAAG
-723 VSVHQVEIE
+723 LSVHQVDIE

-737 NDLEQA
+737 NNLEQA
-743 RRELERLE
+743 KKDLERLE
-751 QKQTHLEHELSSGA
+751 QKRSHLEYELSSGA
-765 GELEELSR
+765 RELEELTQGFDTLT
-773 EHDIL
+773 HDIRT
-778 AHEIGTGEE
+778 AEE
-787 EKEQAG
+787 EKEQAS
-793 AVIEE
+793 AKVEE
-798 LRITLRD
+798 LRTTLRD

-816 INEVNVR
+816 INEVNVKI
-823 VASMKGQRDN
+823 ASMKGRRDN
-833 VRLEIKRLDMQEET
+833 VQLEIKRLDMQEEN
-847 LSRRIVQRSEDSRIN
+847 LNQRIRQRSEDSRVN
-862 SERIVENQKAI
+862 SEKIGENQKAI
-873 AEIEESI
+873 AEIERSI
-880 LGKAREK
+880 LDQVREK

-895 GEEESLREQEELLET
+895 GEEEGLREKEETQEA
-910 KDRESRELGH
+910 KDSESRDLGH
-920 RVQEMTEELSAVEL
+920 RIQEMTEEVSAVEL

-942 ITHIE
+942 ISHIE

-972 AVTGELTELKDK
+972 AVTGELNQLKEK

-995 LSEFQNA
+995 LSEYQQA
-1002 SERFNFLQKQQEDL
+1002 SERFTFLQKQQEDL
-1016 TESIRTLHETIE
+1016 ADSIRALHETIE

-1045 NEHFQDN
+1045 NEHFKDN

-1064 SLTDPDN
+1064 TLTDPED
-1071 ILESGIEI
+1071 ILESGIDI
-1079 TASPLGKAMHNISL
+1079 TASPLGKSMHNISL
-1093 MSGGEKTMTAIA
+1093 LSGGEKTMTAIA

-1129 EANVVRFQEMLKEM
+1129 EANVIRFQEMLKEM
-1143 SDKTQFIIITHNQK
+1143 SDKTQFILITHNQK

-1182 LNKAA
+1182 LNQAA

>member
-64 LIFNGSSARKPV
+64 LIFNGSSGRKPV

-82 MTLGDVPKGLR
+82 MTLSDVPKGLR
-93 VASVPNLS
+93 VASVPNLA

-119 INKIPCRLK
+119 INKVPCRLK

-184 RKLDSSGQNLDRIS
+184 RKLDASGQNLDRIS
-198 DIVQELGRQVESLKR
+198 DIVNELERQVESLKR
-213 QAAKAERYKKYQGQ
+213 QANKAERYKKFQGE

-234 LFSKKIRELKVQFD
+234 LFSKKIRGLKVQFD
-248 ELEQDYK
+248 ELEEAYR
-255 EKVEQKT
+255 EKMEQKT
-262 QWAARESTLENEISG
+262 QWAARSSTLENDISR

-283 ELTAALNQK
+283 ELTTALNQK
-292 RNSLHELTAEISRS
+292 RGTLHQLTAEISNS
-306 EHNIELRNSQIQQAQ
+306 EHNIALRNSQIQQAE

-336 EIESHSEERETHRR
+336 EIGSHSEERETHRR
-350 ELEAAEEKIQAQ
+350 DLADVEEKIAVQG
-362 ELECE
+362 LECE
-367 EKVRECEHSKGLMR
+367 EKTRECEHSRGLMR
-381 ELERELQGR
+381 TLENELQDR
-390 ESRVLELFHDL
+390 ENRILELLHHL
-401 SRKKNSLTELETRR
+401 SQKKNSLTELESRR
-415 QYLSERGEKLSRE
+415 KFLNDQGEKLTRE
-428 LEETRGLRVSSQTAV
+428 LEETRGHMESVQAAV
-443 GEAQNQNDQ
+443 GEAQSQFDQ
-452 KAQSLEAC
+452 KEQDLEA
-460 RQEQL
+460 RRQELIQLQEQL
-465 RLEEQ
+465 SVCKEQ
-470 LSGCKARLK
+470 LKDGEAKARV
-479 ENETKARAAKEAY
+479 AKEAY

-500 SLKELRSQ
+500 SLRELRSQ

-535 VIQAPAE
+535 VLQAPAE
-542 YEAAVEAVL
+542 YEKAVEAVL

-561 SYSDTLDV
+561 TYSDTLDV
-569 IRYLNEHRSGRGTF
+569 IRYMNENHSGRGSF
-583 IPLNPKSIPLK
+583 IPLNPKSISLK
-594 PVYLNGDQGV
+594 PVYLNGDTGV
-604 VGKLADLVETREEYK
+604 VGKLGDLVETREEYK
-619 SLFEHLLNNVVLVRD
+619 SVFDHLLNNVVLVRD
-634 LETALKLHSHDE
+634 LETALKLHANSE
-646 FQGTVVT
+646 FEGTVVT
-653 MEGEVIDAQG
+653 LDGEVIDGQG

-675 GLLAQTREMEELSEQ
+675 GLLSQTREMEELGVLVAE
-690 VVHLQK
+690 LQK
-696 DLDALE
+696 NLEQLE
-702 EACGNAESELSVIEE
+702 EANINAENEFSAVEE
-717 SYRTAG
+717 SHRAAG
-723 VSVHQVEIE
+723 ASVHEVDIE
-732 QTQCR
+732 QRQCR

-743 RRELERLE
+743 KKELERLE
-751 QKQTHLEHELSSGA
+751 QKKAHLEYELSSGIHELDELT
-765 GELEELSR
+765 GEFDTLT
-773 EHDIL
+773 HDIR
-778 AHEIGTGEE
+778 TGEE
-787 EKEQAG
+787 EKEQTE
-793 AVIEE
+793 AVVED
-798 LRITLRD
+798 LRVTLRD
-805 QRQEIEVMAGW
+805 QRQETEVMAGW
-816 INEVNVR
+816 INEVNVKI
-823 VASMKGQRDN
+823 ASMKGQRDN
-833 VRLEIKRLDMQEET
+833 VRLEIKRLDLQEAN
-847 LSRRIVQRSEDSRIN
+847 LNQRIEQRSEDSRVN
-862 SERIVENQKAI
+862 SERISENQKAI
-873 AEIEESI
+873 VEIEQNI
-880 LGKAREK
+880 LEKVREK
-887 DRLSGEVV
+887 DRLSGEVI
-895 GEEESLREQEELLET
+895 GEEEGLREQEEMLEA

-920 RVQEMTEELSAVEL
+920 KVQQITEEVSAVDL

-942 ITHIE
+942 ISHIE

-959 EMLSQYDGEVDEE
+959 EMLNQYDGEVDVETASE
-972 AVTGELTELKDK
+972 ELKQLKEK

-995 LSEFQNA
+995 LSEYQIA
-1002 SERFNFLQKQQEDL
+1002 SERYNFLQKQLEDL
-1016 TESIRTLHETIE
+1016 ADSIRALHETIE

-1045 NEHFQDN
+1045 NEHFKDN

-1064 SLTDPDN
+1064 TLTDPEN
-1071 ILESGIEI
+1071 ILESGIDI
-1079 TASPLGKAMHNISL
+1079 TASPLGKSMSNITL
-1093 MSGGEKTMTAIA
+1093 LSGGEKTMTAIA

-1129 EANVVRFQEMLKEM
+1129 EANVIRFQEMLKEM

-1176 KVVSVH
+1176 KVVSVN
-1182 LNKAA
+1182 LN

>member
-42 DAIRWIIGEQS
+42 DAIRWVIGEQS

-64 LIFNGSSARKPV
+64 LIFNGSAARKPV

-82 MTLGDVPKGLR
+82 LTLSDVPKGLR
-93 VASVPNLS
+93 IASVPNLS
-101 DEIKV
+101 EEIKV
-106 TRCYHRSGDSEFY
+106 TRCFHRSGDSEFY
-119 INKIPCRLK
+119 INQIPCRLK

-149 GHIQDMISSKPEE
+149 GQIQEMITSKPED
-162 RRIWIEEAAGV
+162 RRIWIEEAAGI
-173 LKFKVRKAEAL
+173 LKFKVRKNEAL
-184 RKLDSSGQNLDRIS
+184 RKLDASGQNLDRIS
-198 DIVQELGRQVESLKR
+198 DIVHELERQVESLKR
-213 QAAKAERYKKYQGQ
+213 QANKAERYKKFQGE

-234 LFSKKIRELKVQFD
+234 LFSKKIRGLKVQFD
-248 ELEQDYK
+248 ELEKAYQ

-262 QWAARESTLENEISG
+262 QWAARSSTLENDISR

-283 ELTAALNQK
+283 ELTAALNEK
-292 RNSLHELTAEISRS
+292 RETLHQLTAEISHS

-329 EIQQMQD
+329 EIGQMQD
-336 EIESHSEERETHRR
+336 EIESHSEERETHRS
-350 ELEAAEEKIQAQ
+350 ELAAADEKIAVQ

-367 EKVRECEHSKGLMR
+367 EKTRECEHSRGLMR
-381 ELERELQGR
+381 TLEKELQDR
-390 ESRVLELFHDL
+390 ESRVLDL
-401 SRKKNSLTELETRR
+401 LHHLSQKKNSLTELEARR
-415 QYLSERGEKLSRE
+415 KFLNDQGEKLTRE
-428 LEETRGLRVSSQTAV
+428 LEETRGQIESVQAAV
-443 GEAQNQNDQ
+443 GEAQSQYDQ
-452 KAQSLEAC
+452 KEQGMEA
-460 RQEQL
+460 RQQEQL

-470 LSGCKARLK
+470 LSASKEQLKEGAAKARD
-479 ENETKARAAKEAY
+479 AKEAY
-492 LSKASLLS
+492 LSKASLLG

-521 QNSRPEGLREVVVD
+521 QSSRPDGLREVVVD
-535 VIQAPAE
+535 VIQTPAE
-542 YEAAVEAVL
+542 YEKAVEAVL

-569 IRYLNEHRSGRGTF
+569 IRYLNEHRSGRGSF

-594 PVYLNGDQGV
+594 PVFLNGDTGV

-619 SLFEHLLNNVVLVRD
+619 SVFEHLLNNVVLVRD
-634 LETALKLHSHDE
+634 LETALKLHGNNE
-646 FQGTVVT
+646 FEGTVVT
-653 MEGEVIDAQG
+653 LDGEVIDAQG

-675 GLLAQTREMEELSEQ
+675 GLLSQTREMEELGGQ
-690 VVHLQK
+690 VGNLQK
-696 DLDALE
+696 DLEQIE
-702 EACGNAESELSVIEE
+702 EANRNAENEFSAVEE
-717 SYRTAG
+717 SHRAAG
-723 VSVHQVEIE
+723 VSVHQVDIE
-732 QTQCR
+732 QRQCR

-743 RRELERLE
+743 RKELQRLE
-751 QKQTHLEHELSSGA
+751 QKQSHLENELSSGA
-765 GELEELSR
+765 RELEELTG
-773 EHDIL
+773 EFDTLTHDIR
-778 AHEIGTGEE
+778 TGEA
-787 EKEQAG
+787 EKGQTE
-793 AVIEE
+793 AVVED

-816 INEVNVR
+816 VNEVNVKI
-823 VASMKGQRDN
+823 ASMKGQRDN
-833 VRLEIKRLDMQEET
+833 VRLEIKRLDLQEAN
-847 LSRRIVQRSEDSRIN
+847 LNQRIEQRNEDSRIN
-862 SERIVENQKAI
+862 SERIAENQKAI
-873 AEIEESI
+873 AEIEQGI
-880 LGKAREK
+880 LDKVREK

-895 GEEESLREQEELLET
+895 GEEEGLREQEETLEA

-920 RVQEMTEELSAVEL
+920 RIQEMTEEVSAVDL

-942 ITHIE
+942 ISHIE

-959 EMLSQYDGEVDEE
+959 EMLNQYDGEVDEE
-972 AVTGELTELKDK
+972 AVTEELNQLKEK

-995 LSEFQNA
+995 LSEYQIA
-1002 SERFNFLQKQQEDL
+1002 SERYNFLQKQLEDL
-1016 TESIRTLHETIE
+1016 ADSIRALHETIE

-1045 NEHFQDN
+1045 NEHFKDN

-1064 SLTDPDN
+1064 TLSDPDN

-1079 TASPLGKAMHNISL
+1079 TASPLGKTMHNISL
-1093 MSGGEKTMTAIA
+1093 LSGGEKTMTAIA

-1129 EANVVRFQEMLKEM
+1129 EANVVRFQELLKEM

-1157 TMSFADTLYGVTME
+1157 TMTFADTLYGVTME

-1176 KVVSVH
+1176 KVVSVN
-1182 LNKAA
+1182 LNQAA

>member
-59 TRITD
+59 NRITD
-64 LIFNGSSARKPV
+64 LIFNGSSGRKPV

-82 MTLGDVPKGLR
+82 LTLSEVPEGLR
-93 VASVPNLS
+93 VASVPNLA

-119 INKIPCRLK
+119 INQIPCRLK

-184 RKLDSSGQNLDRIS
+184 RKLDHSGQNLDRIS

-213 QAAKAERYKKYQGQ
+213 QANKAERYKKFQGE

-234 LFSKKIRELKVQFD
+234 LFSQKIRGLKVQFE
-248 ELEQDYK
+248 ELEEAYK

-262 QWAARESTLENEISG
+262 QWSARSSTLENQISQ
-277 MKIEID
+277 MKVEID
-283 ELTAALNQK
+283 ELTRSLNEK
-292 RNSLHELTAEISRS
+292 RETLHELTAEISRS

-321 SDKEAAAR
+321 SDIETAAQ
-329 EIQQMQD
+329 EIQQMQE
-336 EIESHSEERETHRR
+336 EIGSHSEEREEHRS
-350 ELEAAEEKIQAQ
+350 ELAAADEAIGVQ
-362 ELECE
+362 ELESE
-367 EKVRECEHSKGLMR
+367 EKTRECDHSRGLMR
-381 ELERELQGR
+381 ELEKELQDR
-390 ESRVLELFHDL
+390 ENQGLDL
-401 SRKKNSLTELETRR
+401 LHHIAQKQNSLTELETRR
-415 QYLSERGEKLSRE
+415 KYLNDQGEKLTGE
-428 LEETRGLRVSSQTAV
+428 LEETRGQMESAQTAFD
-443 GEAQNQNDQ
+443 EAHIQHDEKEQD
-452 KAQSLEAC
+452 LET
-460 RQEQL
+460 RKQEHLRLQEQL
-465 RLEEQ
+465 SQCKEQ
-470 LSGCKARLK
+470 LKDG
-479 ENETKARAAKEAY
+479 EGKARADKEAY

-535 VIQAPAE
+535 VLQTPAE
-542 YEAAVEAVL
+542 YEKAVEAVL

-569 IRYLNEHRSGRGTF
+569 IRYLNENQSGRGSF

-604 VGKLADLVETREEYK
+604 VGKLVDLVETREEYK
-619 SLFEHLLNNVVLVRD
+619 SVFEHLLNNVVLVRD
-634 LETALKLHSHDE
+634 LETALKLHSYDE

-653 MEGEVIDAQG
+653 VDGEVIDAQG

-675 GLLAQTREMEELSEQ
+675 GLLSQTREMEELAEEVAELQRELEQ
-690 VVHLQK
+690 T
-696 DLDALE
+696 E
-702 EACGNAESELSVIEE
+702 EANRKVESELATVEE
-717 SYRTAG
+717 QHRSAG
-723 VSVHQVEIE
+723 VSAHQVEIE
-732 QTQCR
+732 QTQFR
-737 NDLEQA
+737 NNLEQA
-743 RRELERLE
+743 RRELERLK
-751 QKQTHLEHELSSGA
+751 QKQSHLENELSSGA
-765 GELEELSR
+765 RELEELTQ
-773 EHDIL
+773 EFDTLTHDIR
-778 AHEIGTGEE
+778 TGEE
-787 EKEQAG
+787 EKKKTE
-793 AVIEE
+793 AVVEE
-798 LRITLRD
+798 LRNTLRD

-816 INEVNVR
+816 INEVNVKI
-823 VASMKGQRDN
+823 ASMKGRRDN
-833 VRLEIKRLDMQEET
+833 VQLEIKRLDLQEEN
-847 LSRRIVQRSEDSRIN
+847 LNQRIRQRSEDSRLN
-862 SERIVENQKAI
+862 SEKISENQKAI
-873 AEIEESI
+873 AEIEQGI
-880 LGKAREK
+880 LDKAREK

-895 GEEESLREQEELLET
+895 REEENLREQEEAQGAR
-910 KDRESRELGH
+910 DSESRELVH
-920 RVQEMTEELSAVEL
+920 QIQELTEEVSAVEL

-942 ITHIE
+942 MSHIE

-959 EMLSQYDGEVDEE
+959 EMLNQYDGEVDEE
-972 AVTGELTELKDK
+972 AVTEELNELKAK

-995 LSEFQNA
+995 LSEFQQA
-1002 SERFNFLQKQQEDL
+1002 SERYNFLQKQQEDL
-1016 TESIRTLHETIE
+1016 ADSIRALHETIE

-1045 NEHFQDN
+1045 NEHFQEN
-1052 FTRLFLGGKAEL
+1052 FKRLFLGGKAEL
-1064 SLTDPDN
+1064 TLTDPED
-1071 ILESGIEI
+1071 ILESGIDI
-1079 TASPLGKAMHNISL
+1079 TASPLGKSMHNISL
-1093 MSGGEKTMTAIA
+1093 LSGGEKTMTAIA

-1182 LNKAA
+1182 LNEAA